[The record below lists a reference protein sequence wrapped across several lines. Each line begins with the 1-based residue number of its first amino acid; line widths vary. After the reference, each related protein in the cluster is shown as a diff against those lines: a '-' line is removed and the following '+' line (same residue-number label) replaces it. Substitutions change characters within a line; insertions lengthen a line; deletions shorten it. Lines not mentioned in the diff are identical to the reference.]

1 MVAVVAGRDGRGYLD
16 TDPDEIH
23 TLADDTPS
31 DDESTP
37 DFFDRPVEMNENEF
51 ADPVGDGVAA
61 SDLADSDLADSMP
74 LKRSRISIKR

>member
-1 MVAVVAGRDGRGYLD
+1 MNDN
-16 TDPDEIH
+16 
-23 TLADDTPS
+23 
-31 DDESTP
+31 ES
-37 DFFDRPVEMNENEF
+37 